1 MKSLR
6 SNQHGIGHVAALLVL
21 VLVAAVAFAGWRVM
35 NADKSSDTTTQTAS
49 NTAPSTL
56 KTKADVTKAANEL
69 DATSVDNTVNPDSL
83 DSDINSLL

>member
-6 SNQHGIGHVAALLVL
+6 SNQQGIGHVVALLVL

-35 NADKSSDTTTQTAS
+35 NANKTSDTTAQTAS
-49 NTAPSTL
+49 QTPSVL

-69 DATSVDNTVNPDSL
+69 DATSVDSTVNPDSL

>member
-6 SNQHGIGHVAALLVL
+6 SNQQGIGHVVALLVL

-35 NADKSSDTTTQTAS
+35 NANKTSDTTARAASQT
-49 NTAPSTL
+49 PSVL

-69 DATSVDNTVNPDSL
+69 DATSVDSTVNPDSL